1 MSKKGIL
8 VVSFG
13 TSHLDTLYKTIRQIE
28 EDISEIYTEYKLY
41 RAFTSKMI
49 INILRSREQYNV
61 YTVEEALLAMQE
73 EGIEDIIV
81 QPTHIIN
88 GIENDNMI
96 CDIMKVREGFKS
108 VRIGAPLLN
117 NTKDYMDII
126 HGFIKEINE
135 DRKDLALVCMG
146 HGTTHYSN
154 TSYAALE
161 YMFHDAGYED
171 VYIGTVEAYPAIET
185 VIKKLKKKS
194 YKKVLLTPFMIVAG
208 DHAKN
213 DMAGTEEDSWINI
226 LTGEGYEVECLL
238 KGLGEYK
245 TVRDIFLEHIK
256 EARQV

>member
-1 MSKKGIL
+1 MSKNGIL

-13 TSHLDTLYKTIRQIE
+13 TSHLDTLNKTIKCIE
-28 EDISEIYTEYKLY
+28 EDIKEAYSDFQLF

-49 INILRSREQYNV
+49 INILKTREQYEV
-61 YTVEEALLAMQE
+61 YTVTEALLAMKEQ
-73 EGIEDIIV
+73 GIEHIII

-96 CDIMKVREGFKS
+96 RDIIKLREAFKS
-108 VRIGAPLLN
+108 IKIGAPLLN
-117 NTKDYMDII
+117 DTKDYMNII
-126 HGFIKEINE
+126 DKFMKEINVA
-135 DRKDLALVCMG
+135 DGDLALVCMG

-171 VYIGTVEAYPAIET
+171 VYIGTVEAYPTLDT
-185 VIKKLKKKS
+185 VMKKLKKKS
-194 YKKVLLTPFMIVAG
+194 YKKILLTPFMIVAG

-213 DMAGTEEDSWINI
+213 DMAGEEEDSWNNI
-226 LTGEGYEVECLL
+226 LIEEGYEVECLL

-245 TVRDIFLEHIK
+245 DVRKIFLEHIK
-256 EARQV
+256 EAKEI